1 MIFSVNQFA
10 DILSNMPS
18 ELVTIIIGATPIFEL
33 RGAIPFAVGV
43 YHMNIFQAYFWSVVG
58 NIIPVIIILFFLE
71 IVVNFLSKKFYYCNL
86 FFRWLFDRTR
96 MRAHDKIEKY
106 GTWGLFVLVAIPL
119 PMTGGWTGAL
129 AAFLFGIEKKKSIPV
144 IILGIITAGIIV
156 SFLTMGVVVGF

>member
-1 MIFSVNQFA
+1 MILNINQFA
-10 DILSNMPS
+10 DILGNIPS
-18 ELVTIIIGATPIFEL
+18 EVVTMIIGATPIFEL

-43 YHMNIFQAYFWSVVG
+43 YNMNIFQAYFWAVVG

-71 IVVNFLSKKFYYCNL
+71 IVVKFLSKRFYYWNL

-106 GTWGLFVLVAIPL
+106 GSWGLFLLVAIPL

-129 AAFLFGIEKKKSIPV
+129 AAFLFGLERKKSIPV
-144 IILGIITAGIIV
+144 IVLGIMAAGIIV
-156 SFLTMGVVVGF
+156 SLLTMGVVKI